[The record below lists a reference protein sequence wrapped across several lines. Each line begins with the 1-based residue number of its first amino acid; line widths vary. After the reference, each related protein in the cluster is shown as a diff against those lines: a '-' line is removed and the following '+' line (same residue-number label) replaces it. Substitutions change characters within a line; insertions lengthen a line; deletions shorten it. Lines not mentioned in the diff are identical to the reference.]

1 MFDLIVGK
9 VQYESRSSERLV
21 RETQLRPEISGN
33 GHH

>member
-9 VQYESRSSERLV
+9 AKYESRSSERLV
-21 RETQLRPEISGN
+21 RETTLRPDASAN